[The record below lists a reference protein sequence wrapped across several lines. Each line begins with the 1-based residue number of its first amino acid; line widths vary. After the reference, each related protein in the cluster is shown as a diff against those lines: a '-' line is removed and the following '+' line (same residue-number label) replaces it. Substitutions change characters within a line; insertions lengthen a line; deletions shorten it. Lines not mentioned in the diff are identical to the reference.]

1 MPAGIGR
8 KANATFCDRS
18 LGLVTLHPP
27 APNPASVAPIITAWR
42 TVTAE
47 KAEQRWSVDFIPTV
61 GKVKDPAP
69 TGTIESKVGSL
80 ESSTPLAGS

>member
-1 MPAGIGR
+1 
-8 KANATFCDRS
+8 
-18 LGLVTLHPP
+18 
-27 APNPASVAPIITAWR
+27 
-42 TVTAE
+42 
-47 KAEQRWSVDFIPTV
+47 VDFIPTV